1 MKTLTEKRVLNY
13 TTFLVVVLAVII
25 ANTVLLETGIGIDLL
40 IRILLVAAFYF
51 ANRKLID
58 VFLKDRGDLPKT

>member
-1 MKTLTEKRVLNY
+1 MKTLTEKRGLNY

-40 IRILLVAAFYF
+40 IRILLVAAFI
-51 ANRKLID
+51 LPIGSLQMC
-58 VFLKDRGDLPKT
+58 FLKDRGDLPKT

>member
-1 MKTLTEKRVLNY
+1 MKTLTEKIVLNY

-25 ANTVLLETGIGIDLL
+25 ANTLLLETGIGIDLL

-58 VFLKDRGDLPKT
+58 VFFKG